1 MNTKQQSQLTNLGC
15 ILGESMPDEPMAL
28 KG

>member
-1 MNTKQQSQLTNLGC
+1 MNTKQQSQVTNLGC
-15 ILGESMPDEPMAL
+15 ILGESMPDQPMAL

>member
-1 MNTKQQSQLTNLGC
+1 MNTKQQSQVTNLGC
-15 ILGESMPDEPMAL
+15 VLGESMPDQPMAL